1 MCRTVVTPTVDG
13 ALMCTNGV
21 DIDITKFGSLPSLQQ
36 AIYEVQW
43 PASLRKLEFGYK
55 FNQPIH
61 EVVS

>member
-1 MCRTVVTPTVDG
+1 
-13 ALMCTNGV
+13 MCTNGV